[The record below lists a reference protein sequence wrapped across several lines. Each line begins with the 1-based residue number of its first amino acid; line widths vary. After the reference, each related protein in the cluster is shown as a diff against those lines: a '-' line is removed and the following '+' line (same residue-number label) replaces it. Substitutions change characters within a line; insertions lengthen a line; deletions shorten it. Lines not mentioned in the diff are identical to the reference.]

1 MILIIY
7 FWHHIWQ
14 QLRSGSCV
22 AAVLVA
28 GVALA
33 AGVALTVQRLTGLAA
48 VHLASDNQLLGTS
61 FQKPRRAFCGETRPG
76 FGVHWCVYTNG
87 HRSPCGLRDARKGIG
102 VQ

>member
-28 GVALA
+28 GVAGVALA
-33 AGVALTVQRLTGLAA
+33 AGVALTVQRLTGLAD

-61 FQKPRRAFCGETRPG
+61 FQKARRAFWGEARPG
-76 FGVHWCVYTNG
+76 FGVH
-87 HRSPCGLRDARKGIG
+87 
-102 VQ
+102 

>member
-28 GVALA
+28 GVAGVALA
-33 AGVALTVQRLTGLAA
+33 AGVALTVQRLTGLTA
-48 VHLASDNQLLGTS
+48 VHLASDDQLLGTS
-61 FQKPRRAFCGETRPG
+61 FQKARRAFWGEARPG
-76 FGVHWCVYTNG
+76 FGSSVY
-87 HRSPCGLRDARKGIG
+87 
-102 VQ
+102 VY